1 MMTNKPFHRT
11 PPDKANELFDKLLA
25 TSDGAV
31 KVRERLFRDL
41 KDELELLASLQEE
54 HLFPVLN
61 RNGMRDLVRDATK
74 DNQETSSLLL
84 ELERMPKDS
93 GEFKTKIG
101 ELKKAFQ
108 QHIRDDKK
116 ELLPAVLKVLTDE
129 EANAV
134 AEKVEDEVASV
145 DDAKRAEVRNA
156 SEQVDIVQRGTAGA
170 AETMKAGVEGA
181 GTVLRVMQE
190 AVAGTLATASELTT
204 GSTGQALQMLNRPVG
219 GVVNLNLL
227 RGFQDVS
234 LEVLER
240 SQRRMHRNLDGLQAL
255 TRCRTMADFVEVQS
269 RLMRENFEQTVENSR
284 RIAELTTQLTGA
296 AARNVAVQ
304 ADKTTRR

>member
-61 RNGMRDLVRDATK
+61 RNGMQDLVRDATK

-93 GEFKTKIG
+93 GEFKTKFRWL
-101 ELKKAFQ
+101 EKS
-108 QHIRDDKK
+108 
-116 ELLPAVLKVLTDE
+116 LPAAYPRRQGTPSGWLKVLTDE

-170 AETMKAGVEGA
+170 AETMKAE
-181 GTVLRVMQE
+181 
-190 AVAGTLATASELTT
+190 
-204 GSTGQALQMLNRPVG
+204 
-219 GVVNLNLL
+219 
-227 RGFQDVS
+227 
-234 LEVLER
+234 
-240 SQRRMHRNLDGLQAL
+240 
-255 TRCRTMADFVEVQS
+255 
-269 RLMRENFEQTVENSR
+269 
-284 RIAELTTQLTGA
+284 
-296 AARNVAVQ
+296 
-304 ADKTTRR
+304 